1 MPDGEGRLPSYRELP
16 LDETKPPGS
25 AWGVF
30 GEDDQVGTLNLLT
43 PERVAHAA
51 TLVRKGSV
59 FSLNWNLE
67 LPDPPLSGRG
77 SLRHTLLKSDV
88 GTDDYYDSFY
98 PQRSSQWD
106 ALAHMGHPEY
116 GFYNGC
122 TLAEITGH
130 SGSRNGIDHWARRG
144 IAGRFV
150 LADIAA
156 RRLTSGRPIDP
167 GSSEIVTVDE
177 VEETLAAQSVSLGQG
192 DILLLR
198 FGWISWYERLAP
210 EERRILGE
218 PPHRFRAVGLAPG
231 EETAAW
237 LWDRHLAA
245 VVADCPA
252 LEVHPVDFSNVER
265 CLHYRVIPLLGLA
278 VAELVTLDA
287 LAVDC
292 ARDGVYEGFFV
303 AAPLNKVGGSGS
315 PANAVALK

>member
-1 MPDGEGRLPSYRELP
+1 VFDRNGRLPSYRELP
-16 LDETKPPGS
+16 VNETSPPGS

-51 TLVRKGSV
+51 ALVRKGTV
-59 FSLNWNLE
+59 FSLNWDLE

-77 SLRHTLLKSDV
+77 SLRQTLLKSDV

-122 TLAEITGH
+122 TLDEITGRP
-130 SGSRNGIDHWARRG
+130 GSRNGIDQWARRG

-150 LADIAA
+150 LADIGAWRLAA
-156 RRLTSGRPIDP
+156 GRPIDP

-177 VEETLAAQSVSLGQG
+177 VEETLAAQNVSLGQG

-198 FGWISWYERLAP
+198 FGWISWYEGLAA
-210 EERRILGE
+210 EDREVLGE
-218 PPHRFRAVGLAPG
+218 PPHRFQAVGLAPG

-252 LEVHPVDFSNVER
+252 LEVHPVDFSRVEL

-278 VAELVTLDA
+278 VAELVTLDE

-292 ARDGVYEGFFV
+292 ARDGVYEGLFV